1 MKECGQ
7 VPPLGYREIPLTLV
21 QGMAA
26 SLIRFSVA
34 VRVRRAEHPL
44 PSRLAAGAGALL
56 GEREGQLDPSSVV
69 AQVALVPARP
79 RTSRTSQLGIR
90 GWRKGPASGPM

>member
-44 PSRLAAGAGALL
+44 PSGLAVGAGALF
-56 GEREGQLDPSSVV
+56 GERG
-69 AQVALVPARP
+69 APAPRP
-79 RTSRTSQLGIR
+79 REVAAGLSRGYC
-90 GWRKGPASGPM
+90 